1 MALFKENISK
11 NGIVSKY
18 HKVSKVLVKDEQLR
32 CTVDSYASKE
42 YRDNDCAPVDSNVYR
57 FTCTLEEEEN
67 NGIRKLCYAK
77 LKELEE
83 WKDSEDC

>member
-1 MALFKENISK
+1 MALFKEIVSA

-18 HKVSKVLVKDEQLR
+18 HKISKVLVTDEQLR

-42 YRDNDCAPVDSNVYR
+42 YRDNNCDPVGSKVYK
-57 FTCTLEEEEN
+57 FTYTLEEEEN
-67 NGIRKLCYAK
+67 NGIRKLCYEK
-77 LKELEE
+77 LKEMEE